1 MTEPCDQ
8 PTDQSTVSLLLVE
21 DDDLAA
27 KRLSEM
33 LTRPEGTRF
42 EISRV
47 PSVDEALV
55 KLQNE
60 SYDVMLIDL
69 SVHESYG
76 LDSLLRARVATLSVP
91 IVILT
96 YQRDEEVA
104 MKAAR
109 AGAQDYLTKGEVTP
123 ELISRTLLHA
133 IERHRMLRELNEA
146 KQRQRFLATHD
157 SLTELPNRYSFMAQ
171 LSAALADAQRCESEL
186 AVMFLDLDGFKA
198 VNDNLGHA
206 VGDELLSDVARRLQ
220 TMIRKSDTVAR
231 VGGDEFLI
239 CIRNI
244 AETPA
249 PALIAEKIREEIEK
263 PYHLAGCE
271 CWISASI
278 GISSF
283 PRDGDEA
290 DLLIRR
296 ADTAMYD
303 VKSSGKNRVQV
314 FDNYMN
320 DKAAERFD
328 LVNGL
333 RDAIHDGQL
342 VLAFQPQIQV
352 ATEEIVGLETLV
364 RWNHPTRG
372 LVSPSEFI
380 QVAEETGLMVPLGEW
395 VLHQACISAAKW
407 TDLSSAR
414 VAVNISG
421 RQLEQANFP
430 ERVAAILEE
439 TGLPATRLEI
449 ELTESLAA
457 SESALRAIDK
467 LREMGVRA
475 AIDDFGTG
483 YSSLTLLKRMN
494 VDMLKIDQSFVRGAA
509 QTDPDAVILEA
520 IINIAQGLGI
530 EVIAEGVETLEEM
543 DSVQVR
549 GCTLMQGYLFAKP
562 IPSEDL
568 EATVV
573 PEDALWRL
581 PITRPEAWSPPAIE
595 ELIEIEEVSSENAD
609 TDTAPAPQ
617 DDYSEDDADMFP
629 VLRDL
634 PENMD
639 SDDSSGSSDS

>member
-1 MTEPCDQ
+1 MTDPGDQ
-8 PTDQSTVSLLLVE
+8 CTDQGRVSLLLVE

-27 KRLSEM
+27 KRLFEM
-33 LTRPEGTRF
+33 LSRPEGTRF
-42 EISRV
+42 DISRV
-47 PSVDEALV
+47 PCVEEALV
-55 KLQNE
+55 KLQDE

-69 SVHESYG
+69 SIDEAYD

-91 IVILT
+91 IVVLT

-104 MKAAR
+104 IKAAR

-171 LSAALADAQRCESEL
+171 LSSALADAQRNDTEL
-186 AVMFLDLDGFKA
+186 AVMFLDLDGFKT

-206 VGDELLSDVARRLQ
+206 VGDELLCDVARRLQ
-220 TMIRKSDTVAR
+220 SMIRKSDMVAR
-231 VGGDEFLI
+231 VGGDEFLAYV
-239 CIRNI
+239 RNSKD
-244 AETPA
+244 APG

-271 CWISASI
+271 YWISASI
-278 GISSF
+278 GISSY
-283 PRDGDEA
+283 PRDGDEV

-303 VKSSGKNRVQV
+303 VKSSGKNSVRI
-314 FDNYMN
+314 FDSRMN
-320 DKAAERFD
+320 DRAAERFE

-333 RDAIHDGQL
+333 RDAIHNGQL
-342 VLAFQPQIQV
+342 ELAFQPQIQV

-364 RWNHPTRG
+364 RWRHPTRG

-380 QVAEETGLMVPLGEW
+380 QVAEATGLMVPLGEW
-395 VLHQACISAAKW
+395 VLHQACIAATKW
-407 TDLSSAR
+407 TGLGGAR

-421 RQLEQANFP
+421 RQLEQENFP
-430 ERVAAILEE
+430 DRVQAILEE
-439 TGLPATRLEI
+439 TGLPANRLEV

-457 SESALRAIDK
+457 SEPALRALCR
-467 LREMGVRA
+467 LREMGIRA
-475 AIDDFGTG
+475 AIDDFGAG
-483 YSSLTLLKRMN
+483 YSSLLLLKRLN

-520 IINIAQGLGI
+520 IIHIARGLGMD
-530 EVIAEGVETLEEM
+530 VLAEGVETLEQM
-543 DSVQVR
+543 DLIQER

-562 IPSEDL
+562 IPAEEL
-568 EATVV
+568 EATLVA
-573 PEDALWRL
+573 PDASWRL
-581 PITRPEAWSPPAIE
+581 PITRPQSWSPP
-595 ELIEIEEVSSENAD
+595 LHAD
-609 TDTAPAPQ
+609 PIATGIRAKA
-617 DDYSEDDADMFP
+617 DDSPEDLFP

-634 PENMD
+634 PEKPPPTDEPGPEN
-639 SDDSSGSSDS
+639 S